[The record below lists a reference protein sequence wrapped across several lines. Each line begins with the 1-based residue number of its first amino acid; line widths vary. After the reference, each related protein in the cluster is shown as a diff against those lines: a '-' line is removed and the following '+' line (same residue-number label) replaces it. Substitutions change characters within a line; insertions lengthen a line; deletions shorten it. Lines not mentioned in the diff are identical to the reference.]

1 MKFKSYLLYSAL
13 ISVFI
18 LSACGGNSTTT
29 NAATVDLKNEASVLQ
44 LEDSLL
50 SNQSID
56 LILYYPNNDLTN
68 IKWQQ
73 TSGTIV
79 NLLAS
84 TSKVLG
90 FTPPAPGNYTFNVSF
105 NKDGGA
111 SETVTKSITVAQELS
126 LIATRLAHEV
136 SSGNKVSLRA
146 QLDANIN
153 TSLVVW
159 QQVAGPN
166 VSLTETNTN
175 GKLAIFFDAP
185 TVSKD
190 TYISFE
196 ASVTVQGKK
205 HKDKVTV
212 LVEPTKTIND
222 NAYFDDRVAKVFP
235 YNENSPYRNYLTHC
249 VYSNSLTSS
258 CTLSQLPLIAKE
270 VQSSASTPSIETIM
284 DRVVVSHQW
293 MGDRFKEFLI
303 NNDPYD
309 DIKNLLRAATAIVIS
324 YDVRP
329 SFYWAAT
336 GAIYLDANNFWLTAP
351 ERDTINEAPDFRA
364 DFGNDLQFVMP
375 WRYVKDNNYAS
386 ASIPSSVRINR
397 AASVGFYRLTSLMYH
412 ELAHANDFFPSTEW
426 YSHSPQVRVLDAAL
440 SSNFESDQLSVALP
454 LQSQTMRNL
463 ARVSFA
469 GESANSIQKSYLPSD
484 IETFFNPDIA
494 TDYYAYSSL
503 REDYTMLFEELMMQK
518 RYNVFRD
525 VAITNQPTGSNISA
539 QDYIVTWGQR
549 GRIGE
554 ENIKPRVLFSASR
567 VLPEFDSADALSN
580 VPAPIAMIA
589 GNNWLENLA
598 ISPTPQNPTPAN
610 SALSNSKPSNSIKN
624 AKGLPFSN
632 KNQHPEFYQYYQKA
646 LPKH

>member
-1 MKFKSYLLYSAL
+1 MNLRNHLLYSTL
-13 ISVFI
+13 ISTLT
-18 LSACGGNSTTT
+18 LSACGGSKTTA
-29 NAATVDLKNEASVLQ
+29 NVPLVDLKNEASILQ

-50 SNQSID
+50 SNQSVD

-73 TSGTIV
+73 ASGTTID
-79 NLLAS
+79 LLAS

-90 FTPPAPGNYTFNVSF
+90 FTPPAPGNYSFNVSF

-146 QLDANIN
+146 QLDTNID
-153 TSLVVW
+153 TSLITW
-159 QQVAGPN
+159 QQVAGPT
-166 VSLTETNTN
+166 VSLTETNSN
-175 GKLAIFFDAP
+175 GQLAIFFDAP
-185 TVSKD
+185 IVSKD

-196 ASVTVQGKK
+196 ASVAVQGKK
-205 HKDKVTV
+205 HQDKVTI
-212 LVEPTKTIND
+212 LVEPAETIND
-222 NAYFDDRVAKVFP
+222 NAYFDARVAKVFP
-235 YNENSPYRNYLTHC
+235 YNGNSPYRNNLIHC

-258 CTLSQLPLIAKE
+258 CTLSRLPLIAKE

-309 DIKNLLRAATAIVIS
+309 DIKNLLRATTAIVIS

-336 GAIYLDANNFWLTAP
+336 GAIYLDANNFWLTAQ
-351 ERDTINEAPDFRA
+351 ERDTINQAPDFRA
-364 DFGNDLQFVMP
+364 DFGNDLKFVMP

-386 ASIPSSVRINR
+386 AYIPSSVRINR
-397 AASVGFYRLTSLMYH
+397 AASVGFFRLASLMYH

-426 YSHSPQVRVLDAAL
+426 YSHSPQIRVLDAAL
-440 SSNFESDQLSVALP
+440 SSDFESDQLSVALP

-463 ARVSFA
+463 AQVSFA
-469 GESANSIQKSYLPSD
+469 GESANATQKSYLPAD
-484 IETFFNPDIA
+484 IESFFTSDVA
-494 TDYYAYSSL
+494 TDYYAYSSI

-525 VAITNQPTGSNISA
+525 VAITNQPTGNNISA

-554 ENIKPRVLFSASR
+554 ATIKPRVLFSASR
-567 VLPEFDSADALSN
+567 VLPEFDSADALSS

-589 GNNWLENLA
+589 GNNWIENLA
-598 ISPTPQNPTPAN
+598 ISPAPPNPAPAN
-610 SALSNSKPSNSIKN
+610 STKN
-624 AKGLPFSN
+624 ARSLPLSE
-632 KNQHPEFYQYYQKA
+632 QEQQPVFYQYYQKA